1 MDHEGRRE
9 VASRRQRS
17 ATVNSEA
24 QSVRS
29 PVPAIDIVTGV
40 QTPEVAAS
48 RPAWSKGFFG
58 GKIGAGKDDVLGVP
72 IEAYIE
78 RMDACGIERSI
89 LFAQKAGPQ
98 HDPESF
104 RLDPRVVSDIVERY
118 PDRFSGII
126 GLDPTQGMDAVRE
139 LESAVRDHGF
149 IGAHGYPHWFG
160 LAPDDRRWYPI
171 YSKCVELDVPIQL
184 QVGHCLVYSE
194 KRPLKSVGR
203 PITLD
208 TVACDFPELKLI
220 GIHIGWPWT
229 EEMIAVAYKHRNV
242 YIGSDAYGPKHWDP
256 SFVRF
261 INSWGSKK
269 VLFGTDYPVID
280 PERAV
285 REILE
290 LGLRPESLQR
300 FMRDNAR
307 ELYKI

>member
-1 MDHEGRRE
+1 MTDQP
-9 VASRRQRS
+9 A
-17 ATVNSEA
+17 
-24 QSVRS
+24 VRA
-29 PVPAIDIVTGV
+29 PFPTIDIVTGV

-48 RPAWSKGFFG
+48 RPEWSKGFFG
-58 GKIGAGKDDVLGVP
+58 GKIGAGDRDVSGTP
-72 IEAYIE
+72 IESYLA
-78 RMDACGIERSI
+78 RMDALGIERSI
-89 LFAQKAGPQ
+89 LFAQKAGPK

-104 RLDPRVVSDIVERY
+104 RLDPRIVSDIVARH

-126 GLDPTQGMDAVRE
+126 GVDPTQGMDAVRE
-139 LESAVRDHGF
+139 LETAVKEHGF

-171 YSKCVELDVPIQL
+171 YAKCVELDIPIQL

-194 KRPLKSVGR
+194 RRPLKSVGR

-242 YIGSDAYGPKHWDP
+242 YIGSDAYAPKHWDP

-261 INSWGSKK
+261 INSWGSRK
-269 VLFGTDYPVID
+269 VMFGTDYPVIE
-280 PERAV
+280 PERAI
-285 REILE
+285 REVLE
-290 LGLRPESLQR
+290 LDIRTESLQR
-300 FMRDNAR
+300 FLGQNAR
-307 ELYKI
+307 ELYGLD